1 MSPLPFPIGEG
12 TWGSCFSWVTYHA
25 LISPPPAG
33 TPPFISFAYMYFV
46 IWIQFIVKK
55 DTKPALVGQ
64 NKVHPSLSCQAGNVY
79 RQVLSELLLPYM
91 CKINLFKQF
100 LSLPSSALSWVFF
113 FARTSLSFLCSSQFQ
128 LCLFCK
134 DTLSFLYL
142 KNLCK
147 PVYVAKPEVLHS
159 VIDKFVFS

>member
-1 MSPLPFPIGEG
+1 MFFLGHLPCTHF
-12 TWGSCFSWVTYHA
+12 
-25 LISPPPAG
+25 PPPVG

-113 FARTSLSFLCSSQFQ
+113 FCKDIPILPLFIPIPALLILQGHLILSLSQKLM
-128 LCLFCK
+128 
-134 DTLSFLYL
+134 
-142 KNLCK
+142 
-147 PVYVAKPEVLHS
+147 
-159 VIDKFVFS
+159 

>member
-12 TWGSCFSWVTYHA
+12 TWGSCFSWVTYYA
-25 LISPPPAG
+25 LIFPPPVG

-46 IWIQFIVKK
+46 IRIQFIVKK

-113 FARTSLSFLCSSQFQ
+113 LQGHPYPSSVHPNSSFAYFARTPYPFFISR
-128 LCLFCK
+128 
-134 DTLSFLYL
+134 TYVNLYM
-142 KNLCK
+142 
-147 PVYVAKPEVLHS
+147 
-159 VIDKFVFS
+159 